1 MCIILIHEIIQGPM
15 DFNFYDLYKDYSTAD
30 LLKIVNRPDDYQP
43 AAIDAATRILQERH
57 VSEADIQEANNITLV
72 DQLNKESIIAYK
84 EKAKDFLEPV
94 LQPSTEVQPQKWLNI
109 LLLVVAIQYVW
120 TFFING
126 RDIINFIAAVMDCEK
141 YGDSLLHETVTYWS
155 CFSSRFNVMLFFEL
169 FSLIY
174 MPVTLYL
181 LYKKY
186 RWGWIIFFIDS
197 VFVFVNT
204 LGLVFLFFKY
214 QHIYHVNPTSYL
226 FQLLIRG
233 ALVFFLWGD
242 NIAMHFGVTR
252 QIKRKL
258 ALTTVVITLL
268 LVVGVR
274 IIRYL

>member
-1 MCIILIHEIIQGPM
+1 MY
-15 DFNFYDLYKDYSTAD
+15 FNFYNLYKDYSTTD
-30 LLKIVNRPDDYQP
+30 LLKIINRPDDYQP
-43 AAIDAATRILQERH
+43 AAIDAATRILQERQ
-57 VSEADIQEANNITLV
+57 VSEADIQEANNIAT
-72 DQLNKESIIAYK
+72 DEQNIIAYK
-84 EKAKDFLEPV
+84 QKAKDFLEPV

-109 LLLVVAIQYVW
+109 LLLAVAIQYVW

-126 RDIINFIAAVMDCEK
+126 RDIINFIAAVIDCQK

-155 CFSSRFNVMLFFEL
+155 CFSSRFNVMLFLEL

-174 MPVTLYL
+174 MPITLYL

-197 VFVFVNT
+197 TFVFVNS
-204 LGLVFLFFKY
+204 LVLVSLFFKY
-214 QHIYHVNPTSYL
+214 QHIYHINPASYL
-226 FQLLIRG
+226 FRLLIRG
-233 ALVFFLWGD
+233 AFVFFLWGD

-258 ALTTVVITLL
+258 MLATVVITLL
-268 LVVGVR
+268 LVAGIR